1 LRNLL
6 LQKQWA
12 LKAVKTFTGIFKIM
26 KIFYGKAVYD
36 NKEINASLSV
46 LKNKSLTLIDGPSVK
61 NLENKIS
68 RLFGKKYG
76 LMVNSGSSAN
86 LLAFASLGIKKGSEV
101 ITPTLTFSTTVA
113 PIYQL
118 GLTPHFIDVEENT
131 FIAKVSQ
138 IKKAINKKTKAII
151 IPNLLG
157 NVPDWKIIY
166 KIAKKHGLKIIE
178 DSADTIGYKINNKN
192 YGQYSDIT
200 TNSMY
205 ASHII
210 TGAGFGGMVCFNDK
224 KLYDKAKLLRGWGR
238 SSAVFN
244 ESEGINKRFNTK
256 VDGIPYDGKYI
267 FSDIGYNFLPSEISA
282 AFALEQLKKLP
293 KNINKR
299 VQNFETLKEF
309 FSKYEDLFELPI
321 QQKGLK
327 TPWLAYP
334 LIIKEKSKIKRQ
346 SLQIFLEKRGIQTRT
361 IFTGNILRQPVMKKR
376 FFKKVKNA
384 EINSN
389 KVMKNG
395 ILIGCHHGLDYKD
408 LDYLKIKFKSF
419 IKQLPK

>member
-1 LRNLL
+1 MR
-6 LQKQWA
+6 
-12 LKAVKTFTGIFKIM
+12 
-26 KIFYGKAVYD
+26 IFYGKAVYD
-36 NKEINASLSV
+36 NKEIKASLSV

-61 NLENKIS
+61 SLENKIS
-68 RLFGKKYG
+68 KLFGKKFG

-86 LLAFASLGIKKGSEV
+86 LLALASLGLKKGSEV

-118 GLTPHFIDVEENT
+118 GLIPHFIDVDKNS
-131 FIAKVSQ
+131 FVSKIDQ
-138 IKKAINKKTKAII
+138 IKKAINKKTQAII

-157 NVPDWKIIY
+157 NVPNWKKIY
-166 KIAKKHGLKIIE
+166 QIAQKKGISIIE

-192 YGQYSDIT
+192 YGKYSDIT

-210 TGAGFGGMVCFNDK
+210 TGAGFGGMVCFNNK

-238 SSAVFN
+238 SSAIFN
-244 ESEGINKRFNTK
+244 ESEGIKKRFSTK

-299 VQNFETLKEF
+299 VYNFEILKKF
-309 FSKYEDLFELPI
+309 FSEFPDLFDLPI

-334 LIIKEKSKIKRQ
+334 LLLKKNSKIQRQ
-346 SLQIFLEKRGIQTRT
+346 KLQIFLEKKGIQTRT

-376 FFKKVKNA
+376 IYKKVKDS

-389 KVMKNG
+389 IVMQNG
-395 ILIGCHHGLDYKD
+395 ILIGCHHGLNDND
-408 LDYLKIKFKSF
+408 LNYIKKKFITF
-419 IKQLPK
+419 IKTIKR

>member
-1 LRNLL
+1 
-6 LQKQWA
+6 
-12 LKAVKTFTGIFKIM
+12 M
-26 KIFYGKAVYD
+26 KIYYGKAVYN
-36 NKEINASLSV
+36 NKEISAATKV

-61 NLENKIS
+61 TLEKNIAKT
-68 RLFGKKYG
+68 FGKKYG

-86 LLAFASLGIKKGSEV
+86 LLALASLELKKGSEI
-101 ITPTLTFSTTVA
+101 ITTTLTFSTTVA

-118 GLTPHFIDVEENT
+118 GLIPHFIDADKNSFVAN
-131 FIAKVSQ
+131 INQ
-138 IKKAINKKTKAII
+138 IKKAITKKTKAIM

-157 NVPDWKIIY
+157 NVPDWKKIN
-166 KIAKKHGLKIIE
+166 KIAKLHNLKIIE
-178 DSADTIGYKINNKN
+178 DSADTIGYKVNGKN
-192 YGQYSDIT
+192 LGNFSDIS

-244 ESEGINKRFNTK
+244 ESEGIEKRFNTK

-267 FSDIGYNFLPSEISA
+267 FQDMGYNFLPSEISA
-282 AFALEQLKKLP
+282 AFAAEQLKKLP
-293 KNINKR
+293 NNIKKR
-299 VQNFETLKEF
+299 VYNFNSLKIF
-309 FSKYEDLFELPI
+309 FSKYPSLFDLPI

-334 LIIKEKSKIKRQ
+334 VIINNKKIKRQ
-346 SLQIFLEKRGIQTRT
+346 KLQIFLEKRGIQTRT
-361 IFTGNILRQPVMKKR
+361 IFTGNILRQPIMKKR
-376 FFKKVKNA
+376 EYKKVKFA

-389 KVMKNG
+389 NVMKNG
-395 ILIGCHHGLDYKD
+395 ILIGCHHGLNERD
-408 LDYLKIKFKSF
+408 LDYIKKSF
-419 IKQLPK
+419 KIFINNIPR